1 MEEVDVKKV
10 SLGREANNKKQG
22 KNGEH
27 AKINAK
33 NDSQFPTQVDLF
45 RTVYYNYHGSILA
58 GFSIT
63 LSTKSAMGYG
73 LLRSSFPQ

>member
-1 MEEVDVKKV
+1 MEEVYVKKV
-10 SLGREANNKKQG
+10 ELGGEADKKKRG

-33 NDSQFPTQVDLF
+33 NDAQFPTRVDFF
-45 RTVYYNYHGSILA
+45 RTVYYSYHGSILA
-58 GFSIT
+58 GLSLT

-73 LLRSSFPQ
+73 LLGSSFP